1 MIFNL
6 GFDMHIVEEL
16 KEFEEL
22 YTKKE
27 KILFLG
33 KNEIIIHL
41 DSLYHFKYEELIEFG
56 LTLDKKYLGNSSKY
70 DYNMYLKIE
79 NKYGLKKEI
88 EVKDNIADENYETY
102 RNYHK
107 INNVIKEKRKE
118 YVINSILNNI

>member
-6 GFDMHIVEEL
+6 GFDIHIVEEL
-16 KEFEEL
+16 KEFKEL
-22 YTKKE
+22 STKKE

-41 DSLYHFKYEELIEFG
+41 DSLYHFKYEELIDFEFQINKDYVG
-56 LTLDKKYLGNSSKY
+56 NNIFQNYL
-70 DYNMYLKIE
+70 YLKIQ

-88 EVKDNIADENYETY
+88 KNKIAEETY
-102 RNYHK
+102 EISMNHHK
-107 INNVIKEKRKE
+107 INNLIKEKRKE

>member
-22 YTKKE
+22 STKKE

-56 LTLDKKYLGNSSKY
+56 LTLDKKYRGNSSKY

-88 EVKDNIADENYETY
+88 ELKDNIAAENYETY